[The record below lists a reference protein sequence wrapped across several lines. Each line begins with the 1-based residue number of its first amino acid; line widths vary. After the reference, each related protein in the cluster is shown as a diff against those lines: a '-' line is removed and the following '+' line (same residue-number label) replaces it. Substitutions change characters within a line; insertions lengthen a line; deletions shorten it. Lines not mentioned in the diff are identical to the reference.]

1 MARREQ
7 ATGLP
12 AWRMEIL
19 SPSVASFQDFS
30 SSHPDLPALGHSVID
45 NDYLALQH
53 RDRIASG
60 WAQGRGPKSGQNIV
74 EANTLVLHL
83 TWLHEPLLPGLRQLV
98 KILAPSG
105 SSYGSRAMA
114 VAGYLPIRRQVS
126 LLMQSHPIAGNLPS
140 HGRVVRQGQAAPAG
154 TEGSGPPVGTGAG
167 PGTGPGTARSCTGL
181 WCLDV
186 LSVGRTTGGAP
197 GGKPL
202 TGAPSAS
209 EDSDAPPGLK
219 PAGPDSAG
227 EPGTVPPGL
236 PGHDT
241 LPETPHWPPDTGS
254 PPTGQ
259 ESGGWPGVDDAA
271 GNGFDDAE
279 NEAPPLWDDMCP
291 GCCD

>member
-1 MARREQ
+1 
-7 ATGLP
+7 
-12 AWRMEIL
+12 
-19 SPSVASFQDFS
+19 SDVCS
-30 SSHPDLPALGHSVID
+30 SDL
-45 NDYLALQH
+45 
-53 RDRIASG
+53 
-60 WAQGRGPKSGQNIV
+60 
-74 EANTLVLHL
+74 
-83 TWLHEPLLPGLRQLV
+83 
-98 KILAPSG
+98 
-105 SSYGSRAMA
+105 
-114 VAGYLPIRRQVS
+114 
-126 LLMQSHPIAGNLPS
+126 AGNLPS

-219 PAGPDSAG
+219 PAWPDSAG

-241 LPETPHWPPDTGS
+241 LPETPHWPPDAGA
-254 PPTGQ
+254 PPSGQ
-259 ESGGWPGVDDAA
+259 ASGGWPGVEDAA